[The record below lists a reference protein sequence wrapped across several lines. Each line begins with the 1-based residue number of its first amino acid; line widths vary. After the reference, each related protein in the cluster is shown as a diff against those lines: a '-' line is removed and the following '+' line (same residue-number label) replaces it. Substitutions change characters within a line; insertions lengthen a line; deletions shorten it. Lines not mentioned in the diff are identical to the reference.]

1 MLLYLNQLDKEGGIL
16 RYIFISLILIS
27 LSPAIIAE
35 VVSHNVIEYGAI
47 ANDGEDDSSAFQNA
61 LNQLNDNNVLI
72 IPSGEYQICKT
83 LYLKEKNNIE
93 IIGSIHSKLKK
104 CSPFNGEY
112 LLSIMYTQNI
122 KLQGLSFEGLN
133 NGDLKPIW
141 GEQGVYLGSTKGT
154 LVVQNQFTRFGDAAL
169 RMTTASQDHSMPP
182 GSMAIKVS
190 HNHFEDCAQVT
201 TTQATVGTEM
211 PGTQDIII
219 DNNKFNACKLKL
231 SARADTKSAKVINNQ
246 FENINGTANEVSYYS
261 DVYYSGNI
269 FSNINGFAINIY
281 PNSRTK
287 KNVRWG
293 NISIIGNAFDTIQQG
308 IRLQS
313 FSKNDPINQSIKN
326 IQISHNTFENI
337 YFGNEI
343 EEQYKAI
350 IRTNS
355 QDNLVSFEN
364 VNIIGNQYHLTPYSK
379 FISIDNKSKLINI
392 RNNEQLYNENYHIQ
406 DVIKD

>member
-1 MLLYLNQLDKEGGIL
+1 M
-16 RYIFISLILIS
+16 RYIFISLILLS
-27 LSPAIIAE
+27 LSPAIISE
-35 VVSHNVIEYGAI
+35 VISHNVIEYGAI
-47 ANDGEDDSSAFQNA
+47 ANDGQDDSSAFQNA

-133 NGDLKPIW
+133 NGDLEPIW

-169 RMTTASQDHSMPP
+169 RMTTASQDYSIPP
-182 GSMAIKVS
+182 GSMSIRVS
-190 HNHFEDCAQVT
+190 HNRFEHCAQVT
-201 TTQATVGTEM
+201 TTQAAVGTER

-219 DNNKFNACKLKL
+219 DNNQFNACKLKL

-246 FENINGTANEVSYYS
+246 FENINGTSNEVSYYS
-261 DVYYSGNI
+261 DVYYSGNT
-269 FSNINGFAINIY
+269 FHNINGFAINIY
-281 PNSRTK
+281 PNSRTEQ
-287 KNVRWG
+287 NIQWG
-293 NISIIGNAFDTIQQG
+293 NISIIGNFFDTAQQG

-313 FSKNDPINQSIKN
+313 FSKNNPTNQSIKN
-326 IQISHNTFENI
+326 IQISNNTFERI
-337 YFGNEI
+337 YFGSEI
-343 EEQYKAI
+343 EKKYKSI

-355 QDNLVSFEN
+355 QDDLVSFEN
-364 VNIIGNQYHLTPYSK
+364 VNITGNQYQLTPYSK
-379 FISIDNKSKLINI
+379 FISIDDKSKLINI
-392 RNNEQLYNENYHIQ
+392 KNNEQLYNENCHIQ

>member
-1 MLLYLNQLDKEGGIL
+1 MLLYLKPLDKEGGIL
-16 RYIFISLILIS
+16 RYIFISLILLS

-112 LLSIMYTQNI
+112 LLHITYTQNF
-122 KLQGLSFEGLN
+122 KLQGLSFEGLY
-133 NGDLKPIW
+133 NGDLKPMW
-141 GEQGVYLGSTKGT
+141 GEQGVYLGSTKGS
-154 LVVQNQFTRFGDAAL
+154 LVVQNQFINFGDAAL
-169 RMTTASQDHSMPP
+169 RMTTASQDYSIPP
-182 GSMAIKVS
+182 GSMSIRVS
-190 HNHFEDCAQVT
+190 HNRFEHCAQVT
-201 TTQATVGTEM
+201 TTQAAVGTER

-219 DNNKFNACKLKL
+219 DNNQFNACKLKL

-246 FENINGTANEVSYYS
+246 FENINGTSNEVSYYS
-261 DVYYSGNI
+261 DVYYSGNT
-269 FSNINGFAINIY
+269 FHNINGFAINIY
-281 PNSRTK
+281 PNSRTDQ
-287 KNVRWG
+287 NIQWG
-293 NISIIGNAFDTIQQG
+293 NISIIGNFFDTAQQG

-313 FSKNDPINQSIKN
+313 FSKNNPTNQSIKN
-326 IQISHNTFENI
+326 IQISNNTFERI
-337 YFGNEI
+337 YFGSEI
-343 EEQYKAI
+343 EKKYKSI

-355 QDNLVSFEN
+355 QDDLVSFEN
-364 VNIIGNQYHLTPYSK
+364 VNITGNQYQLTPYSK
-379 FISIDNKSKLINI
+379 FISIDDKSKLINI
-392 RNNEQLYNENYHIQ
+392 KNNEQLYNENCHIQ

>member
-1 MLLYLNQLDKEGGIL
+1 MLH
-16 RYIFISLILIS
+16 YIFISLILLS

-47 ANDGEDDSSAFQNA
+47 ANDGQDDSSAFQNA
-61 LNQLNDNNVLI
+61 LNQLNNGDTLI

-83 LYLKEKNNIE
+83 LYLKKKNNIE

-154 LVVQNQFTRFGDAAL
+154 LVVQNKFARFGDAAL
-169 RMTTASQDHSMPP
+169 RMTTASNDLSIQP
-182 GSMAIKVS
+182 GSMAIRVS
-190 HNHFEDCAQVT
+190 HNRFEHCTQVT

-219 DNNKFNACKLKL
+219 DNNQFNACKLKL
-231 SARADTKSAKVINNQ
+231 SARADTRGAKIISNH
-246 FENINGTANEVSYYS
+246 FENINGTSNEVSYYS
-261 DVYYSGNI
+261 DVYYSGNT

-281 PNSRTK
+281 PNSRTEQ
-287 KNVRWG
+287 NVQWG
-293 NISIIGNAFDTIQQG
+293 NISIIGNTFDAIQQG

-313 FSKNDPINQSIKN
+313 FSINDPTNQSIKN
-326 IQISHNTFENI
+326 IQISNNIFERI
-337 YFGNEI
+337 YFDSEI
-343 EEQYKAI
+343 ENKYKAI

-364 VNIIGNQYHLTPYSK
+364 VNITGNQYQLTPYSK
-379 FISIDNKSKLINI
+379 FISLDNKSKFINI
-392 RNNEQLYNENYHIQ
+392 KNNEQLYNENYHMQ
-406 DVIKD
+406 DVTKD

>member
-1 MLLYLNQLDKEGGIL
+1 MH
-16 RYIFISLILIS
+16 YIFISLILLS

-47 ANDGEDDSSAFQNA
+47 ANDGQDDSSAFQNA
-61 LNQLNDNNVLI
+61 LNQLNNGDTLI

-83 LYLKEKNNIE
+83 LYLKKKNNIE

-154 LVVQNQFTRFGDAAL
+154 LVVQNKFARFGDAAL
-169 RMTTASQDHSMPP
+169 RMTTASNDLSIQP
-182 GSMAIKVS
+182 GSMAIRVS
-190 HNHFEDCAQVT
+190 HNRFEHCTQVT

-219 DNNKFNACKLKL
+219 DNNQFNACKLKL
-231 SARADTKSAKVINNQ
+231 SARADTRGAKIISNH
-246 FENINGTANEVSYYS
+246 FENINGTSNEVSYYS
-261 DVYYSGNI
+261 DVYYSGNT

-281 PNSRTK
+281 PNSRTEQ
-287 KNVRWG
+287 NVQWG
-293 NISIIGNAFDTIQQG
+293 NISIIGNTFDAIQQG

-313 FSKNDPINQSIKN
+313 FSINDPTNQSIKN
-326 IQISHNTFENI
+326 IQISNNIFERI
-337 YFGNEI
+337 YFDSEI
-343 EEQYKAI
+343 ENKYKAI

-364 VNIIGNQYHLTPYSK
+364 VNITGNQYQLTPYSK
-379 FISIDNKSKLINI
+379 FISLDNKSKFINI
-392 RNNEQLYNENYHIQ
+392 KNNEQLYNENYHMQ
-406 DVIKD
+406 DVTKD